1 MFPGLWHGLYQS
13 SFEDVRISMGLLTCI
28 EWWHGFFNVE
38 PFKKYYLF
46 EYVNV
51 PYILSLQPVSDSC
64 SVEKIS

>member
-1 MFPGLWHGLYQS
+1 
-13 SFEDVRISMGLLTCI
+13 MGLLTCV

-64 SVEKIS
+64 FVEKIS